1 MRVLIVTAGSWG
13 DVAPY
18 TGLGVRLREA
28 GHEVVVA
35 THGVFADAVAVHG
48 LGFRALAVDPR
59 AELASAEGRLMSRSA
74 SGAAAVARMARM
86 ARGFLPRMTAGV
98 VDAARAGA
106 DVLLSATLTDPLCAT
121 IGEALGVPSIGVY
134 LQPVT
139 PTRSL
144 PPVVSGSRSLGR
156 YGNLAAAH
164 ALLAATDA
172 TFRPAVV
179 ALRRELGL
187 PRRPAASPARVL
199 RARTVLH
206 GYSCHVVPRPP
217 DWPDGHRV
225 CGYWWPATPPGWQP
239 DPRLADFLAAG
250 PPPVFVGFGSM
261 VTDEAEELSALVTTA
276 LRRAG
281 VRGIVQAGWSGLAAR
296 DGDDVL
302 SVDDVPH
309 AWLFPR
315 TAAVV
320 HHAGGGTS
328 AAGLRAGVPAVP
340 VPVLLDQRFWAAR
353 LAALGAATAP
363 LPYRRLTADRLA
375 AAIRAA
381 TTNAVH
387 RTAARRLAARLAA
400 EDGCAP
406 VLAALDR
413 LTGASA
419 P

>member
-28 GHEVVVA
+28 GHDVTVA
-35 THGVFADAVAVHG
+35 THAVFEDAVAVHG
-48 LGFRALAVDPR
+48 LGFRGLPVDPR
-59 AELASAEGRLMSRSA
+59 AELASAQGALMSRSA
-74 SGAAAVARMARM
+74 NGAAAVARMARM
-86 ARGFLPRMTAGV
+86 ARGFLPQLTAGV
-98 VDAARAGA
+98 TEAVRAGA
-106 DVLLSATLTDPLCAT
+106 DVMLSATLTDPLCTTLTEAT
-121 IGEALGVPSIGVY
+121 GVPSLGVY

-139 PTRSL
+139 PTAHF

-156 YGNLAAAH
+156 HGNRLAAKG
-164 ALLAATDA
+164 LLTATDG
-172 TFRPAVV
+172 TFRPAV
-179 ALRRELGL
+179 ATLRRELGL
-187 PRRPAASPARVL
+187 PRRRRASPTATL
-199 RARTVLH
+199 RARPVLH
-206 GYSCHVVPRPP
+206 GYSPHVVPRPP
-217 DWPDGHRV
+217 DWPDRHRV
-225 CGYWWPATPPGWQP
+225 CGYWWPAVPPDWRPEQ
-239 DPRLADFLAAG
+239 RLVDFLAAG

-261 VTDEAEELSALVTTA
+261 VTGEAGRLSALVTAA

-281 VRGIVQAGWSGLAAR
+281 VRGVVQAGWSGLTAA

-302 SVDDVPH
+302 PVADVPH

-340 VPVLLDQRFWAAR
+340 VPVLLDQRFWAVR

-363 LPYRRLTADRLA
+363 LPYRRLTVDRLA
-375 AAIRAA
+375 SAIRAA
-381 TTNAVH
+381 TTDPA
-387 RTAARRLAARLAA
+387 RRDRARRLASRLAD
-400 EDGCAP
+400 EDGCTP

-413 LTGASA
+413 LA
-419 P
+419 